1 MEQAVFAL
9 VTFLAVG
16 GFGLIGLRSFLD
28 YRIKRLQAQG
38 GGGAPGA
45 LEDGLAEL
53 KDQMYQ
59 LRGDVADLQE
69 RLEFTER
76 VLTRGQ
82 GGEAQPRA

>member
-1 MEQAVFAL
+1 MEEAVVAL
-9 VTFLAVG
+9 VMSLAVG
-16 GFGLIGLRSFLD
+16 GFGLIGLRTFLD

-38 GGGAPGA
+38 GGEAPRA

-59 LRGDVADLQE
+59 LRGEVADLQE

-82 GGEAQPRA
+82 GGEGQPRV

>member
-1 MEQAVFAL
+1 MDQAVFAL
-9 VTFLAVG
+9 VAFLATGV
-16 GFGLIGLRSFLD
+16 FGLVAVRTFLD
-28 YRIKRLQAQG
+28 YRLKRLQAQS
-38 GGGAPGA
+38 GAEAPRA

-59 LRGDVADLQE
+59 LRGEVADLQE